1 MRVAFYAP
9 MKPLDSPVPS
19 GDRQL
24 GRLIK
29 QALEAAG
36 NDVTIA
42 SKLRSWSRHGGDE
55 QLDIRRVCEQA
66 AGELVERWRD
76 DTDRPDFW
84 ITYHLYHKAPDWI
97 GMKVCK
103 ELDLPY
109 IVVEASRAKKRRT
122 GLWALG
128 FAAADTA
135 LLQVDAAIALHEEDA
150 EGLAEIVPEHRL
162 HRIAPFIDTGLF
174 PPAPPQPSGTKHA
187 SAGPIRLVTVAMM
200 RRGDKEKSFR
210 ILAEAL
216 SCLTDLDWSLTIAG
230 DGDARDD
237 LMPLFPADRTTWLG
251 QVSQN
256 ALAKVYQNGDVF
268 VWPAVNEAFG
278 LVFLEAQAAG
288 LPVVAG
294 RTGGV
299 PDVVAEGKTGYL
311 AREGCA
317 DGFAQALRKLLEH
330 PDDIQTFGI
339 AAQELIA
346 ERHTLAVGTMAL
358 QNVLDEVMQAV
369 HMNHDRPA

>member
-1 MRVAFYAP
+1 MRIAFYAP

-29 QALEAAG
+29 QALEAEG

-55 QLDIRRVCEQA
+55 QIDLRRTCEQA
-66 AGELVERWRD
+66 ASELVERWRNH
-76 DTDRPDFW
+76 TDRPDIW

-103 ELDLPY
+103 KLDLPY
-109 IVVEASRAKKRRT
+109 IVMEASRAKKRRT
-122 GLWALG
+122 GPWALG
-128 FAAADTA
+128 FAAADNA

-150 EGLAEIVPEHRL
+150 EGLAEIVPKDRL
-162 HRIAPFIDTGLF
+162 HRIAPFIDTSLF
-174 PPAPPQPSGTKHA
+174 PPASGTKHG

-216 SCLTDLDWSLTIAG
+216 SRLTDLNWSLTVAG

-251 QVSQN
+251 QVSQSD
-256 ALAKVYQNGDVF
+256 LAKVYQDGDVF

-299 PDVVAEGKTGYL
+299 PDVVAEGRTGYL

-317 DGFAQALRKLLEH
+317 DGFTQALRKLLEQ
-330 PDDIQTFGI
+330 PEDIQTFGI

-346 ERHTLAVGTMAL
+346 ERHTLAVGTVAL

-369 HMNHDRPA
+369 HMNHNRPA